1 MTRTLLLLLWTALL
15 TACGQKGPLYLPPP
29 EGGTAQAAPKAPK
42 TAKSVPSTVEGPAEP
57 AKEEETL
64 TPEENRLLSPE
75 TAPAESPAAAPQ
87 PGGESPPDIQPLSN
101 P

>member
-1 MTRTLLLLLWTALL
+1 MTRTLLLLLGTAFL

-29 EGGTAQAAPKAPK
+29 EGETAQVAPKA
-42 TAKSVPSTVEGPAEP
+42 AKPRKPAEP
-57 AKEEETL
+57 VKEEETL

-75 TAPAESPAAAPQ
+75 TAPAESPAAAP
-87 PGGESPPDIQPLSN
+87 PGGGESPPEIQPLSN

>member
-29 EGGTAQAAPKAPK
+29 EGKTAHVAPKA
-42 TAKSVPSTVEGPAEP
+42 AKPVLSTVEGPAEP
-57 AKEEETL
+57 VKEGETL

-87 PGGESPPDIQPLSN
+87 GGGESPPEIQPLTN

>member
-1 MTRTLLLLLWTALL
+1 MTRTLLLLLGTAFL

-29 EGGTAQAAPKAPK
+29 EGETAQVAPKAKAPE
-42 TAKSVPSTVEGPAEP
+42 AARPVLSTVEGPAEP

-75 TAPAESPAAAPQ
+75 TAAPVPQ
-87 PGGESPPDIQPLSN
+87 NGGESPPEVQPLSN